1 MESHLSV
8 MLKERRFVVLLIFA
22 AIVFAAD
29 KPLYS
34 ETFVSLYPL
43 TVTSSPADGLIAS
56 PEPDWP
62 QWRGPRR
69 DGISEEKGLLSS
81 WPDGGPKLLWKID
94 GMGKGWSCPIIV
106 GQRLYITGDVG
117 DDLVILALNRSGVV
131 QWRLKNGRA
140 WKRPYPGARAC
151 CVFSEGRLYN
161 MNAHGRVVCLDAAS
175 GKELWVV
182 NILERFDAKNIT
194 WALSECLLVDGPMI
208 IVTPGGKKALMAA
221 LDKLDGRTVWTTEP
235 LGDDRTSHC
244 SPILLRYAGRR
255 LITSCSSAHGF
266 GVDADTGKLLWTVPL
281 KNPNGVNVSTPVYGS
296 GSVYYV
302 TPSAEMGRAY
312 RLVTDGQ
319 AVTAEHIWTSG
330 LDTVTGG
337 AVLVD
342 GTLFAAG
349 YRKSKWWFGVDWQ
362 TGRTKYELKDFT
374 TGAAIYADGRLY
386 CLDEKGSVGL
396 LKPGSDGLEIAG
408 RFALV
413 TKKVRDAW
421 THPVLHDGRLY
432 LRYHDTL
439 WCYDVKER

>member
-1 MESHLSV
+1 MPNKIF
-8 MLKERRFVVLLIFA
+8 MILLFFTVISIA
-22 AIVFAAD
+22 VD

-34 ETFVSLYPL
+34 ETFTTFVSLTL
-43 TVTSSPADGLIAS
+43 ASTPADELITS

-69 DGISEEKGLLSS
+69 DGISDETDLLAT
-81 WPDGGPKLLWKID
+81 WPDDGPKLLWKID
-94 GMGKGWSCPIIV
+94 GLGKGWSCPIIV
-106 GQRLYITGDVG
+106 GQRIYITGDVG
-117 DDLVILALNRSGVV
+117 GDLVIFALNRSGTV
-131 QWRLKNGRA
+131 QWKVKNGRA
-140 WKRPYPGARAC
+140 WKGPYPGARAC

-161 MNAHGRVVCLDAAS
+161 MNSHGRVVCLDAVS

-182 NILERFDAKNIT
+182 DILECFDAKNIT
-194 WALSECLLVDGPMI
+194 WALSECLLVDGRNL

-221 LDKLDGRTVWTTEP
+221 LDKLTGRTVWTTEP

-244 SPILLRYAGRR
+244 SPILFRYAGRR

-281 KNPNGVNVSTPVYGS
+281 KNPHGVNVSTPIYGS
-296 GSVYYV
+296 GCVYYV
-302 TPSAEMGRAY
+302 TPYAELGRAY
-312 RLVTDGQ
+312 RLVANGQ
-319 AVTAEHIWTSG
+319 ILTAEHIWTCP

-349 YRKSKWWFGVDWQ
+349 YRESKWWLGLDWQ

-374 TGAAIYADGRLY
+374 TGSVIYADGRLY
-386 CLDEKGSVGL
+386 CLDEKGMAGL
-396 LKPGSDGLEIAG
+396 LKPGPEGLEIMG

-413 TKKVRDAW
+413 AEKVRDAW

-432 LRYHDTL
+432 LRYHDTF

>member
-1 MESHLSV
+1 MQ
-8 MLKERRFVVLLIFA
+8 KKKRFVILLLFV
-22 AIVFAAD
+22 AITIAAD

-34 ETFVSLYPL
+34 ETFTSIWPL
-43 TVTSSPADGLIAS
+43 TVASTPADGLIAS

-69 DGISEEKGLLSS
+69 DGISEEKDLLSS
-81 WPDGGPKLLWKID
+81 WPEGGPKLLWKID
-94 GMGKGWSCPIIV
+94 GLGKGWSCPIIV

-117 DDLVILALNRSGVV
+117 NDLVIFALNRNGEV
-131 QWRLKNGRA
+131 QWKVKNGRA
-140 WKRPYPGARAC
+140 WKNPYPGARAC

-161 MNAHGRVVCLDAAS
+161 MNAHGRVVCLEAAS
-175 GKELWVV
+175 GKELWAV

-194 WALSECLLVDGPMI
+194 WALSECLLVDGPRL

-221 LDKLDGRTVWTTEP
+221 LDKQTGRTVWTTEP
-235 LGDDRTSHC
+235 LGDDRTSHS

-281 KNPNGVNVSTPVYGS
+281 KNPHGVNASTPIYGS
-296 GSVYYV
+296 GIVYYV
-302 TPSAEMGRAY
+302 TPYAEMGRAY
-312 RLVTDGQ
+312 RLVIDSET
-319 AVTAEHIWTSG
+319 VTAEHIWTSG
-330 LDTVTGG
+330 LDTVTGA

-342 GTLFAAG
+342 GVLYSAG
-349 YRKSKWWFGVDWQ
+349 YRESKWWFAVDWL
-362 TGRTKYELKDFT
+362 TGETKYELKDFT

-386 CLDEKGSVGL
+386 CLDEKGSAGL
-396 LKPGSDGLEIAG
+396 LKPGPDGLEIAG

-413 TKKVRDAW
+413 TGNVRDAW
-421 THPVLHDGRLY
+421 THPVLLDGRLY

-439 WCYDVKER
+439 FCYDVKQR

>member
-1 MESHLSV
+1 MKNLLCV
-8 MLKERRFVVLLIFA
+8 MLKKRRFVVLLLFA
-22 AIVFAAD
+22 AIVIAAD

-34 ETFVSLYPL
+34 GASISPR
-43 TVTSSPADGLIAS
+43 TVTSTGADGLIAS

-62 QWRGPRR
+62 QWRGTRR
-69 DGISEEKGLLSS
+69 DGISDEKDLLSS
-81 WPDGGPKLLWKID
+81 WPEGGPKLLWKID
-94 GMGKGWSCPIIV
+94 GLGTGWSCPIIV
-106 GQRLYITGDVG
+106 AQRIYITGDVG
-117 DDLVILALNRSGVV
+117 SDLVIFALDRDGEV
-131 QWRLKNGRA
+131 QWKVKNGRY
-140 WKRPYPGARAC
+140 WKNPYPGARAC
-151 CVFSEGRLYN
+151 CVFSEGRLYH
-161 MNAHGRVVCLDAAS
+161 MNAHGRVACLDAAS

-194 WALSECLLVDGPMI
+194 WALSECMLVDGPRL

-221 LDKLDGRTVWTTEP
+221 LDKRSGRTVWTTES

-244 SPILLRYAGRR
+244 SPILLRHAGRR

-281 KNPNGVNVSTPVYGS
+281 KNPHGVNTSTPVYGS

-302 TPSAEMGRAY
+302 TPYAEMGRAY
-312 RLVTDGQ
+312 RLVTDKQ
-319 AVTAEHIWTSG
+319 AITAEHIWASG

-349 YRKSKWWFGVDWQ
+349 YKESKWWFGLDWQ

-386 CLDEKGSVGL
+386 CLDERGMAGL
-396 LKPGSDGLEIAG
+396 LKPGSDGFEIVG
-408 RFALV
+408 RFTLV
-413 TKKVRDAW
+413 TEKVRDAW
-421 THPVLHDGRLY
+421 THPVLHEGRLY

-439 WCYDVKER
+439 WCYDVKKR